1 MRIKEQETC
10 LNLHDHDDASVCLLE
25 RQMVLFA
32 LSVTYLAK
40 DDPSIFSLNRT
51 ERGHEAYNP
60 ASYMMMIMKYNF

>member
-1 MRIKEQETC
+1 
-10 LNLHDHDDASVCLLE
+10 
-25 RQMVLFA
+25 MVLFA

-60 ASYMMMIMKYNF
+60 ASYMMMMIMMIELRSFSCCLDLLML